1 MLVNLQAHCLT
12 PRNAQLLLQ
21 IIIFTCFSTRKSDK
35 LPALKFLAP
44 LSSWPIHPMPHM
56 LSLWILK
63 PFPHKVPV
71 SSKTQRA
78 GPNFPLSVKNIT
90 DS

>member
-1 MLVNLQAHCLT
+1 MPVNPQAHCLT

-21 IIIFTCFSTRKSDK
+21 IIVFTCSSTRKSNT

-44 LSSWPIHPMPHM
+44 LLSWPIHPMPHM
-56 LSLWILK
+56 LSLWTLK

-71 SSKTQRA
+71 PSTTQRA